1 MAKEDSSS
9 EMEFHE
15 EFVKMVTPVGEPNFR
30 LLSPTPASH
39 SNCRNIQSVS
49 VLPLPTVDHSV
60 VDRRN
65 EERSKEYLRRR
76 KLEEIKKGKSIAFD
90 HEDQDRSVNVKRR
103 KFIEVASQKSKLKNW
118 EFYFQVGKHKKPKIG
133 APNLDFVKSFE
144 EKLTKS
150 QLQIFSDTCF
160 GFFLKLPPV
169 MLQTQLIHSLLMMEV
184 VQEKTD
190 EIWLLVNGSLIHF
203 GLGEFA
209 IMTGL
214 KCNGVAHENCI
225 SREKNDLIDRCFAGI
240 KKITV
245 QTVADFFEG
254 KRWAT
259 DHDAIKISIL
269 HFINT
274 FLLCDLPENKVPNW
288 HFEVVESGEYE
299 TYPWGKLVF
308 HETFASLKKVLRGKI
323 GKKFSKLFGFPLAFQ
338 DWFYECCA
346 QSNEQFAIMIGKRIP
361 RILSWKVLTSPNSIK
376 VSEMLSATK
385 LKVRNISA
393 TPFEKSTM
401 NLNDLFEDVVVN
413 DESNGVEVASLLV
426 DDDFTTTPPVSNISK
441 NKPESVPSMN
451 NMNLIDEIRRISDG
465 QKELRE
471 DFQVVK
477 QEVHSL
483 KKLMIESD
491 SKISN
496 AIEALS
502 KKVERNN
509 DSEYEEFRGRGMNVD
524 FDDGYY
530 KNNVNC
536 DQHVTLHLD
545 NIQTINE
552 DSNNEAKIVGE
563 VETIEL
569 APELLS
575 SDYIDVPESQI
586 HQFTCQVA
594 HKQIDKSCYSE
605 VENIMTGH
613 LIRNRRPIPL
623 HQSPYLNS
631 IGSGDNMNGVASSK
645 SIVTWVHPFGS
656 FTMDDDC
663 FKEMGEFREWM
674 NEGRRPRNRKYPY
687 IKKDNT
693 LNPPFEFGKTTIN
706 KKDWFHKFAFGG
718 QSLESSHLD
727 VILYY
732 LRKKG
737 MYDDVPV
744 KFTTTDYLFDLK
756 IQALYKKFIEN
767 NGDSD
772 VVKPEHDIAKYIL
785 GEFVLSNMPWHTV
798 DHILFPL
805 CVDEQWVMTR
815 LSFKDRLIYVYD
827 STSDAA
833 FRAKIRSSVDAYR
846 FIIPLFLL
854 ILNFFGKRNDIQLNN
869 GPYKNKALVDPFNVM
884 MIKDLPSQLAAD
896 RGIYVALFAE
906 RFICG

>member
-1 MAKEDSSS
+1 MVKEDSSS
-9 EMEFHE
+9 EMELHD
-15 EFVKMVTPVGEPNFR
+15 EFVEMVTPIGEPNFR
-30 LLSPTPASH
+30 LLSTTPVSH
-39 SNCRNIQSVS
+39 SNCCNIQSVS

-60 VDRRN
+60 VDQRN

-118 EFYFQVGKHKKPKIG
+118 KFYFEVGKHKKPKLG
-133 APNLDFVKSFE
+133 APNLDFIKSFE
-144 EKLTKS
+144 EKLTKIAS
-150 QLQIFSDTCF
+150 SDASNTIDT
-160 GFFLKLPPV
+160 FL
-169 MLQTQLIHSLLMMEV
+169 IMMEV

-190 EIWLLVNGSLIHF
+190 EIWLLVNGKHW
-203 GLGEFA
+203 
-209 IMTGL
+209 T
-214 KCNGVAHENCI
+214 
-225 SREKNDLIDRCFAGI
+225 
-240 KKITV
+240 
-245 QTVADFFEG
+245 
-254 KRWAT
+254 T
-259 DHDAIKISIL
+259 DQDAIKISIL

-274 FLLCDLPENKVPNW
+274 FLLCDLLENKVPNW

-308 HETFASLKKVLRGKI
+308 HETLASLKKVLRGKI
-323 GKKFSKLFGFPLAFQ
+323 GKKFSKLFGFPLTFQ
-338 DWFYECCA
+338 DWFYECCK

-361 RILSWKVLTSPNSIK
+361 RILSWEVSTSPNSIK
-376 VSEMLSATK
+376 VSEML
-385 LKVRNISA
+385 LKVRNIST

-426 DDDFTTTPPVSNISK
+426 DDDFTTTPP
-441 NKPESVPSMN
+441 
-451 NMNLIDEIRRISDG
+451 
-465 QKELRE
+465 
-471 DFQVVK
+471 VK

-524 FDDGYY
+524 FDDDYY

-552 DSNNEAKIVGE
+552 DFNNEAKIVGE
-563 VETIEL
+563 VETMEL
-569 APELLS
+569 AQNSYHQIILM
-575 SDYIDVPESQI
+575 SQ
-586 HQFTCQVA
+586 
-594 HKQIDKSCYSE
+594 S
-605 VENIMTGH
+605 
-613 LIRNRRPIPL
+613 L
-623 HQSPYLNS
+623 S
-631 IGSGDNMNGVASSK
+631 IGSGDNMNGGASSK
-645 SIVTWVHPFGS
+645 SMVTWVHPFGS

-674 NEGRRPRNRKYPY
+674 NEDHRPRNKKYPY

-718 QSLESSHLD
+718 QSLESS
-727 VILYY
+727 
-732 LRKKG
+732 KG

-805 CVDEQWVMTR
+805 CVDEQWVMAR
-815 LSFKDRLIYVYD
+815 LSFKDRLICVYD
-827 STSDAA
+827 SMSDAA
-833 FRAKIRSSVDAYR
+833 FRAKIR
-846 FIIPLFLL
+846 
-854 ILNFFGKRNDIQLNN
+854 ILNDIQLNN
-869 GPYKNKALVDPFNVM
+869 GPYKNKAMVDPFNAM

-906 RFICG
+906 RFICGCNECDVNTHCIKFGSLLWKYGKMKLEKQ

>member
-1 MAKEDSSS
+1 M
-9 EMEFHE
+9 
-15 EFVKMVTPVGEPNFR
+15 
-30 LLSPTPASH
+30 SH
-39 SNCRNIQSVS
+39 SNCCNIQSGS

-60 VDRRN
+60 VDRRK

-76 KLEEIKKGKSIAFD
+76 KLDEIKKGKSIAFD
-90 HEDQDRSVNVKRR
+90 PEDQGRSVNVKRR
-103 KFIEVASQKSKLKNW
+103 KFIEVAPQKSKLKNW
-118 EFYFQVGKHKKPKIG
+118 ELYFEVGKHKKPKLG

-169 MLQTQLIHSLLMMEV
+169 MIQTQLIHSLLMMEV
-184 VQEKTD
+184 VQENTD

-214 KCNGVAHENCI
+214 KCNGVENENCN
-225 SREKNDLIDRCFAGI
+225 SWEKNNLIDRCFDGI
-240 KKITV
+240 KKITA
-245 QTVADFFEG
+245 QTIADFFEG
-254 KRWAT
+254 KRWTT
-259 DHDAIKISIL
+259 DQDAVKISIL

-323 GKKFSKLFGFPLAFQ
+323 GKKFSKLYGLLLAFQ
-338 DWFYECCA
+338 VWFYECCA

-361 RILSWKVLTSPNSIK
+361 RILSWNVLYSSNSTK

-393 TPFEKSTM
+393 TPFEKSAM
-401 NLNDLFEDVVVN
+401 NLNDLVGDVVVN
-413 DESNGVEVASLLV
+413 DESNGVEVASQLV
-426 DDDFTTTPPVSNISK
+426 DDDFSTTPPLVSSKTK
-441 NKPESVPSMN
+441 NKPKSVPPMN
-451 NMNLIDEIRRISDG
+451 NMNVIDAIRRISDG

-471 DFQVVK
+471 DFQVIK

-483 KKLMIESD
+483 KKLMMESD
-491 SKISN
+491 SKNFN

-502 KKVERNN
+502 DKVDRNN
-509 DSEYEEFRGRGMNVD
+509 DSKYEEFRGRGVNVD
-524 FDDGYY
+524 CDEEYY
-530 KNNVNC
+530 ENNINC

-552 DSNNEAKIVGE
+552 DSNNESKIG
-563 VETIEL
+563 
-569 APELLS
+569 
-575 SDYIDVPESQI
+575 
-586 HQFTCQVA
+586 
-594 HKQIDKSCYSE
+594 
-605 VENIMTGH
+605 
-613 LIRNRRPIPL
+613 
-623 HQSPYLNS
+623 
-631 IGSGDNMNGVASSK
+631 ASSK
-645 SIVTWVHPFGS
+645 SIVTVVHPFGS
-656 FTMDDDC
+656 FTLDDKC

-674 NEGRRPRNRKYPY
+674 NEGRRPRNKKYPY

-693 LNPPFEFGKTTIN
+693 LNPPFEFGKTIIN

-718 QSLESSHLD
+718 QTLE
-727 VILYY
+727 
-732 LRKKG
+732 
-737 MYDDVPV
+737 M

-756 IQALYKKFIEN
+756 IKALYKKFIEN
-767 NGDSD
+767 NGDGD

-785 GEFVLSNMPWHTV
+785 GEFVFSNRLWHTV

-805 CVDEQWVMTR
+805 CVDDQWLMAR
-815 LSFKDRLIYVYD
+815 LSFKDRSINVYD
-827 STSDAA
+827 SMGDVA
-833 FRAKIRSSVDAYR
+833 FRANIRSSVDAYR

-854 ILNFFGKRNDIQLNN
+854 ILNFFGKRTDIQLNN
-869 GPYKNKALVDPFNVM
+869 GPYKNKALVDSSNVV
-884 MIKDLPSQLAAD
+884 MIKDLPLQQDAD

-906 RFICG
+906 RFICGSNVFDNEFDVNTHRIKFGSLLWNYGKMKLEKHISSESKSSGIMKKIDHVKHYNN

>member
-9 EMEFHE
+9 EMELHD
-15 EFVKMVTPVGEPNFR
+15 EFVEMVTPVGEPNFH
-30 LLSPTPASH
+30 LLSPTPVSH
-39 SNCRNIQSVS
+39 SNCCNIQSVS
-49 VLPLPTVDHSV
+49 VLPLPIVDHSV

-76 KLEEIKKGKSIAFD
+76 KLEEIKNRKSIAFD

-118 EFYFQVGKHKKPKIG
+118 EFYFEVGKHKKPKLG
-133 APNLDFVKSFE
+133 APNLDFIKSFE
-144 EKLTKS
+144 EKLTKIAS
-150 QLQIFSDTCF
+150 SDASNTIDT
-160 GFFLKLPPV
+160 FL
-169 MLQTQLIHSLLMMEV
+169 IMMEV

-190 EIWLLVNGSLIHF
+190 EIWLLVNG
-203 GLGEFA
+203 
-209 IMTGL
+209 
-214 KCNGVAHENCI
+214 
-225 SREKNDLIDRCFAGI
+225 
-240 KKITV
+240 
-245 QTVADFFEG
+245 
-254 KRWAT
+254 KRWTT
-259 DHDAIKISIL
+259 DQDTVKNSIL

-308 HETFASLKKVLRGKI
+308 HETLASLKKILRGKI
-323 GKKFSKLFGFPLAFQ
+323 GKKFSKLFGFPLTFQ

-361 RILSWKVLTSPNSIK
+361 RILSWEVSTSPNSIK
-376 VSEMLSATK
+376 VSEMLFATK
-385 LKVRNISA
+385 
-393 TPFEKSTM
+393 
-401 NLNDLFEDVVVN
+401 DVVVN

-426 DDDFTTTPPVSNISK
+426 DDDFTTTPPISSKTK
-441 NKPESVPSMN
+441 NKPEP
-451 NMNLIDEIRRISDG
+451 
-465 QKELRE
+465 
-471 DFQVVK
+471 VK

-509 DSEYEEFRGRGMNVD
+509 YSEYEEFRGRGMNVD
-524 FDDGYY
+524 FDDDYY

-552 DSNNEAKIVGE
+552 DFNNEAKIVGE
-563 VETIEL
+563 VETMEL
-569 APELLS
+569 APEFLS
-575 SDYIDVPESQI
+575 SDYIDVPESQV
-586 HQFTCQVA
+586 HPFTCRVA
-594 HKQIDKSCYSE
+594 RKQIDKSCYSE
-605 VENIMTGH
+605 VENIMIGH
-613 LIRNRRPIPL
+613 LTRNRRPVPL

-631 IGSGDNMNGVASSK
+631 IGSGDNMNGGASSK
-645 SIVTWVHPFGS
+645 SMVTWVHPFGS

-674 NEGRRPRNRKYPY
+674 NEGHRPRNKLYPY

-718 QSLESSHLD
+718 QSLESS
-727 VILYY
+727 
-732 LRKKG
+732 
-737 MYDDVPV
+737 
-744 KFTTTDYLFDLK
+744 

-772 VVKPEHDIAKYIL
+772 VVKPEHDITKYIL

-805 CVDEQWVMTR
+805 CVDEQW
-815 LSFKDRLIYVYD
+815 IYY
-827 STSDAA
+827 STL
-833 FRAKIRSSVDAYR
+833 
-846 FIIPLFLL
+846 PLDFE
-854 ILNFFGKRNDIQLNN
+854 FFVKRNDIQLNN
-869 GPYKNKALVDPFNVM
+869 GPYKNKAMVDPFNAM
-884 MIKDLPSQLAAD
+884 MIKDLPSQLAAIV
-896 RGIYVALFAE
+896 GIYVAIVYE
-906 RFICG
+906 RFICGCNECDVNTHCIKFGSLLWKYGKMKLEKHITSES